1 MITDAEL
8 EAMKDLIVANQ
19 PYESCLAIAHLIREV
34 EELRAALRDVKEDW
48 KQGAFL
54 TRVTLAKVDAALGE
68 TT

>member
-1 MITDAEL
+1 MILEAEL
-8 EAMKDLIVANQ
+8 WGMTSRLNAERHGLDKDTQFRL
-19 PYESCLAIAHLIREV
+19 LREV

-68 TT
+68 E